1 MKRVPHL
8 PIITCILVLAFAGAA
23 AASDIWRPDWPV
35 LRTYDRDHIDK
46 IALPLGGIG
55 TGTVSLGGR
64 GNLVDWE
71 IMNRPAKGY
80 IPFVGQQL
88 GPFFAIRVSSGDSSF
103 TRALEGPLP
112 LYAYEASHGST
123 AVNHGLPRFREAAFA
138 AAYPLGQVLLSDPA
152 SPVDV
157 RLEAWNPLVPG
168 DAEASGIPVAV
179 LRYVIINK
187 TGRPLR
193 ASVCGTLPNFI
204 GADGSKLGQ
213 DWKSDPLTS
222 GPKKNKN
229 EFRTTAGLR
238 GIFMSSAGVDPK
250 DEAFGSIALTA
261 PAGTRG
267 TSRTAWLAAGWGTSL
282 LDFWDDF
289 SADGTLDPRPGT
301 EEDMP
306 FGSLTVELDVPA
318 NGSAETTF
326 LLAWHFPNRRTWSPK
341 GTPDDLIGNYY
352 TTKWSDAWAAAED
365 FAARSAGLEART
377 VEFVR
382 AFATSTLPAE
392 VKEAALFNLST
403 LRTQTCFRTPDGRF
417 FGFEGSSNQ
426 AGCCFGSCT
435 HVWNYEQATAFL
447 FGQLSRSMRETE
459 FLEATD
465 AQGLMSFRVR
475 LPIARAREYGKA
487 AADGQMGCIMKAYR
501 DWKLSGDDAW
511 LGRLW
516 PAVKRALS
524 FAWIKGGWDAD
535 RDGVMEGC
543 QHNTMDVEYYG
554 PNPQMEIWYL
564 GALRAAEEMAK
575 RAGDKPFAKL
585 CRELFDKGRAWTD
598 ANLFNGEYYEHHVR
612 PPRSVEDVAP
622 SLRLD
627 MGAKDITEP
636 DYQLGQGCLVDQLV
650 GQFMAHV
657 CGLGYLVDAAH
668 VKTTLRS
675 IVKYNT
681 QDGFADHFNCLRS
694 FVLGDETALL
704 MASYPKGRPKN
715 PFPYFTEVMT
725 GFEYTAAVGMLY
737 EGDAENGLKVIRDV
751 RARYDGKKRSP
762 FDEAECGH
770 HYARAMASWAAV
782 LAMTGFE
789 WNGVEK
795 AMSFGA
801 GDGTHFW
808 SNGESWGTCRVG
820 GGGKT
825 AELTVLHGGLS
836 LKSLKLGSAAPRT
849 FKHPKTITAGEMIK
863 VDF

>member
-1 MKRVPHL
+1 ML
-8 PIITCILVLAFAGAA
+8 
-23 AASDIWRPDWPV
+23 
-35 LRTYDRDHIDK
+35 
-46 IALPLGGIG
+46 
-55 TGTVSLGGR
+55 
-64 GNLVDWE
+64 
-71 IMNRPAKGY
+71 
-80 IPFVGQQL
+80 
-88 GPFFAIRVSSGDSSF
+88 
-103 TRALEGPLP
+103 
-112 LYAYEASHGST
+112 
-123 AVNHGLPRFREAAFA
+123 FR
-138 AAYPLGQVLLSDPA
+138 S
-152 SPVDV
+152 
-157 RLEAWNPLVPG
+157 
-168 DAEASGIPVAV
+168 
-179 LRYVIINK
+179 
-187 TGRPLR
+187 
-193 ASVCGTLPNFI
+193 
-204 GADGSKLGQ
+204 
-213 DWKSDPLTS
+213 
-222 GPKKNKN
+222 
-229 EFRTTAGLR
+229 
-238 GIFMSSAGVDPK
+238 
-250 DEAFGSIALTA
+250 
-261 PAGTRG
+261 
-267 TSRTAWLAAGWGTSL
+267 
-282 LDFWDDF
+282 
-289 SADGTLDPRPGT
+289 
-301 EEDMP
+301 
-306 FGSLTVELDVPA
+306 
-318 NGSAETTF
+318 
-326 LLAWHFPNRRTWSPK
+326 
-341 GTPDDLIGNYY
+341 
-352 TTKWSDAWAAAED
+352 
-365 FAARSAGLEART
+365 
-377 VEFVR
+377 
-382 AFATSTLPAE
+382 LPAE

-426 AGCCFGSCT
+426 SGCCFGSCT

-447 FGQLSRSMRETE
+447 FGELARSMRETE

-465 AQGLMSFRVR
+465 EQGLMSFRVR

-501 DWKLSGDDAW
+501 DWKLSGDDVW

-554 PNPQMEIWYL
+554 PNPQMEVWYL
-564 GALRAAEEMAK
+564 GALRAAEEMS
-575 RAGDKPFAKL
+575 RRVGDKPFAKL
-585 CRELFDKGRAWTD
+585 CRELFEKGRAWTD

-612 PPRSVEDVAP
+612 PPKSVEDVAP

-681 QDGFADHFNCLRS
+681 QEGFSDHFNCLRS

-737 EGDAENGLKVIRDV
+737 EGDKENGLKVIRDV

-782 LAMTGFE
+782 LALTGFE

-795 AMSFGA
+795 AMAFGVNE
-801 GDGTHFW
+801 GTFFW
-808 SNGESWGTCRVG
+808 SNGEAWGTCRVG
-820 GGGKT
+820 GGKT
-825 AELTVLHGGLS
+825 AELSVLHGGLS
-836 LKSLKLGSAAPRT
+836 LKSFRLGSAAPRT
-849 FKHPKTITAGEMIK
+849 FKQPKTITAGEMIK
-863 VDF
+863 VGF

>member
-1 MKRVPHL
+1 MRRLIGRFV
-8 PIITCILVLAFAGAA
+8 IAAFFISVLVIAVS
-23 AASDIWRPDWPV
+23 AASEWRPDWPV
-35 LRTYDRDHIDK
+35 LKTYDRDHIDK

-88 GPFFAIRVSSGDSSF
+88 GPFFAIRVSSGVSSF

-123 AVNHGLPRFREAAFA
+123 AVNHGLPRFREASFA

-382 AFATSTLPAE
+382 AFVTSTLPAE

-426 AGCCFGSCT
+426 SGCCFGSCT

-447 FGQLSRSMRETE
+447 FGELARSMRETE

-465 AQGLMSFRVR
+465 EQGLMSFRVR

-501 DWKLSGDDAW
+501 DWKLSGDDVW

-554 PNPQMEIWYL
+554 PNPQMEVWYL
-564 GALRAAEEMAK
+564 GALRAAEEMS
-575 RAGDKPFAKL
+575 RRVGDKPFAKL
-585 CRELFDKGRAWTD
+585 CRELFEKGRAWTD

-612 PPRSVEDVAP
+612 PPKSVEDVAP

-681 QDGFADHFNCLRS
+681 QEGFSDHFNCLRS

-737 EGDAENGLKVIRDV
+737 EGDKENGLKVIRDV

-782 LAMTGFE
+782 LVMTGFE

-795 AMSFGA
+795 AMAFGVNE
-801 GDGTHFW
+801 GTFFW
-808 SNGESWGTCRVG
+808 SNGEAWGTCRVG
-820 GGGKT
+820 GGKT
-825 AELTVLHGGLS
+825 AELSVLHGGLS
-836 LKSLKLGSAAPRT
+836 LKSFRLGSAAPRT
-849 FKHPKTITAGEMIK
+849 FKQPKTITAGET
-863 VDF
+863 VRLDF